1 MDNYE
6 AFHETRNSCQEM
18 EQRLACL
25 RSIVCDLLRTN
36 QELRQILLE
45 AGIDWH
51 HIEQLRLTEQRINS

>member
-25 RSIVCDLLRTN
+25 RSIVVTCFGPIRSFVKSFSKPGLT
-36 QELRQILLE
+36 
-45 AGIDWH
+45 GI
-51 HIEQLRLTEQRINS
+51 TSNSYG